1 MAKVLVTEEDEII
14 AESMIATVRS
24 LGYETVYSPG
34 GLLAK
39 EILQHN
45 PDFALAIVS
54 TTLKDI
60 DGRSLVRDIREELEQ
75 FLPVI
80 ISSGQVSI
88 HDIEELLLLGAS
100 YFLAKPFEESD
111 LKEYL
116 MRILSKSHQ

>member
-1 MAKVLVTEEDEII
+1 MAKILVAEEDDTT

-24 LGYETVYSPG
+24 LGYETVYSPS

-39 EILQHN
+39 EILQYN

-60 DGRSLVRDIREELEQ
+60 DGRALVRDIREELEQ

-100 YFLAKPFEESD
+100 YFLAKPFEKSD
-111 LKEYL
+111 LKEYIL
-116 MRILSKSHQ
+116 RILAKPHH